1 MSDIVLSV
9 EVRDN
14 TGTGPSRQTRRDGFV
29 PGTLYGGDLGPV
41 SIAIKENELRK
52 AINSG
57 QFLANMITI
66 DHKGDQQTVF
76 ARDVQFDPVK
86 DTALHFDFQRVN
98 ESDVISVEVP
108 VRIVDHELSPGI
120 KRGGILNIVRHAIEL
135 DCPAGSIPDEIV
147 VSLDG
152 LGIGDSL
159 HISAVTLPD
168 GAKPTI
174 SDRDFTIATVQ
185 GSRASRELDTIEAKE
200 GDDEEA
206 EAEEE

>member
-9 EVRDN
+9 EVRES
-14 TGTGPSRQTRRDGFV
+14 TGTGPARQSRRDGFV
-29 PGTLYGGDLGPV
+29 PGTLYGGGQGPV
-41 SIAIKENELRK
+41 SIAVKQNELLK

-66 DHKGDQQTVF
+66 DHKGEQQTVF

-86 DTALHFDFQRVN
+86 DFPMHFDFLRVS
-98 ESDVISVEVP
+98 ETDVISVEVP

-135 DCPAGSIPDEIV
+135 DCPAGAIPDEIT
-147 VSLDG
+147 VSLEG
-152 LGIGDSL
+152 LAIGDSL
-159 HISAVTLPD
+159 HISAVSLPE
-168 GAKPTI
+168 GATPTI
-174 SDRDFTIATVQ
+174 TDRDFTIATVQ
-185 GSRASRELDTIEAKE
+185 GSRASRELDAV
-200 GDDEEA
+200 EESTETEE